1 MVQPHR
7 KYSTSVVFDLI
18 DNTEF
23 NQLSQPNRNWLSL
36 CLGCEYVDF
45 TDGNKTLTKFVELF
59 PTGTTKD
66 NLEALLF
73 ELPNE

>member
-1 MVQPHR
+1 MTDPDR
-7 KYSTSVVFDLI
+7 RYSTNVVFDLI

-23 NQLSQPNRNWLSL
+23 NQLSTPQRNWLGL
-36 CLGCEYVDF
+36 CLGCDSVDF

-59 PTGTTKD
+59 PSGITKD
-66 NLEALLF
+66 NLDALLF